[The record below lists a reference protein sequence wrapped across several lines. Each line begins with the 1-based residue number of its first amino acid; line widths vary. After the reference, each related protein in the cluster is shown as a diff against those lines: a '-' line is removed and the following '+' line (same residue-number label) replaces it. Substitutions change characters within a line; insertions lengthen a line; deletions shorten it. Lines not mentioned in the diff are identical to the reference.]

1 MKLILI
7 FRKNIFYS
15 KQLIQKHHYRLLHSK
30 LEVNVKKHKNN
41 LLTDSKMVL
50 SPTKVNSL
58 NLMVKKPLPTG
69 CTAKEFPTNMNVLM
83 NMKLQMKIIVSTNPI
98 FISQILICI

>member
-1 MKLILI
+1 
-7 FRKNIFYS
+7 
-15 KQLIQKHHYRLLHSK
+15 
-30 LEVNVKKHKNN
+30 
-41 LLTDSKMVL
+41 MVL

-69 CTAKEFPTNMNVLM
+69 CTAKEFPTSMNVLM

-98 FISQILICI
+98 FISDINLYLEHYAVDQNGKPPAHFGQKYLDEMKWFGNPPEV